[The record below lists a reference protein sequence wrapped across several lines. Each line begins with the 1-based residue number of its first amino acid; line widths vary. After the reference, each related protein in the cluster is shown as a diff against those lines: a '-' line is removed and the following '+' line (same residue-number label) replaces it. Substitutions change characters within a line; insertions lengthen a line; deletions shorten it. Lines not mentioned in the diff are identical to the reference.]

1 MILLSDNMFDYIV
14 RLLGW
19 AVEGGTKVSKHP
31 VLAELLI
38 LIIGKSKTFTYLGQ
52 FFLYFPDPVSP
63 ELSSFDSLL
72 HGSIGLCFSVVEGG
86 HRGYF
91 LGLGLGEEVGTEC
104 LAEGDTRRGSGGQS
118 PLCSHPVNK
127 QVDDLLGSCSDVHS
141 I

>member
-1 MILLSDNMFDYIV
+1 MYD
-14 RLLGW
+14 
-19 AVEGGTKVSKHP
+19 
-31 VLAELLI
+31 
-38 LIIGKSKTFTYLGQ
+38 TYL
-52 FFLYFPDPVSP
+52 YFSDPVSP

-118 PLCSHPVNK
+118 PLCSHTGDK
-127 QVDDLLGSCSDVHS
+127 QVGDLLGFYSGVHS
-141 I
+141 VEYG